1 MLIKKSLLIL
11 FLSFQQ
17 LFTFGQICK
26 TGNEWNYLKIMIPTC
41 SYDVNCSGTYYEVDR
56 YKIGGDTVLNAKTYK
71 TLLLSVEN
79 LSGKSDFYPVQFL
92 REDINTKKVY
102 LLYNYYDQFYEIL
115 LYDFTLQKDSSFK
128 LVRPYSYFENHIKY
142 TFMDTYYQTKVL
154 ETDSMMCYNGSKRLR
169 IKFNDVTSLFFTDKY
184 ITENFSWIEG
194 IGSLQDLTEY
204 RYSSSQILLCFKQ
217 DSTLTY
223 LNSAGLDCEYKIIDK
238 ISNPVIDKFIVT
250 VSLSEK
256 GTIFINSINKDVL
269 IDELIINNL
278 QGTVVI
284 NKQPLTSSYVV
295 NNLIPGMYI
304 MRINKMIQK
313 LVVQ

>member
-1 MLIKKSLLIL
+1 
-11 FLSFQQ
+11 
-17 LFTFGQICK
+17 
-26 TGNEWNYLKIMIPTC
+26 
-41 SYDVNCSGTYYEVDR
+41 
-56 YKIGGDTVLNAKTYK
+56 
-71 TLLLSVEN
+71 
-79 LSGKSDFYPVQFL
+79 
-92 REDINTKKVY
+92 
-102 LLYNYYDQFYEIL
+102 
-115 LYDFTLQKDSSFK
+115 
-128 LVRPYSYFENHIKY
+128 
-142 TFMDTYYQTKVL
+142 
-154 ETDSMMCYNGSKRLR
+154 
-169 IKFNDVTSLFFTDKY
+169 
-184 ITENFSWIEG
+184 
-194 IGSLQDLTEY
+194 
-204 RYSSSQILLCFKQ
+204 
-217 DSTLTY
+217 LTY

-295 NNLIPGMYI
+295 NNLMPGMYI